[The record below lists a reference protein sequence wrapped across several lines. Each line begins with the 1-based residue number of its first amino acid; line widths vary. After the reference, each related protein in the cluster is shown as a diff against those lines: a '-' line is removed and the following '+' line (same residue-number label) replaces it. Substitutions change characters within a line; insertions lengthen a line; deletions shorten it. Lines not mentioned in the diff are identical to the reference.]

1 MYQISVNLKNFTF
14 WDQICQKK
22 NMNEKNFEKINVQV
36 KISIYNVSLDK
47 FHLIQQTSD
56 FVGPN
61 FPKENINDKNFE
73 KINIKI
79 EISTQQSTYIP
90 NFSQSEELQIL
101 RPNLRQKYEWK
112 EF

>member
-14 WDQICQKK
+14 WNQICQKK

-79 EISTQQSTYIP
+79 EISICMV
-90 NFSQSEELQIL
+90 I
-101 RPNLRQKYEWK
+101 
-112 EF
+112 